1 MILIAD
7 GGSTKVDWI
16 ALDENKN
23 ELFKV
28 RTPGLNPAVVDEKV
42 LRERVLSAKEFSE
55 NLEKVTQVFFYGA
68 GCGTVVATKIL
79 KDLFEELFSNAEVVV
94 EEDMLAAVYAATGSE
109 PAIVCILGTGS
120 NSCYY
125 DGKDIY
131 SSTVSLGYMLMDEAS
146 GNYFGKRL
154 IRNYYYKTMPE
165 DIAKKFEESYDL
177 SPDTIKHNLYKEPN
191 PNTYLADFASFM
203 FQFKEEQFVKDLMES
218 GFEEFFV
225 TRVLPYKKD
234 KATPIYFIGSIAH
247 YFYDILE
254 KVAQKHGL
262 NLAGAIQ
269 RPIDNLIKYH
279 KEHLIK

>member
-28 RTPGLNPAVVDEKV
+28 RTPGLNPAVVEEKV
-42 LRERVLSAKEFSE
+42 LEERILSANEFSE
-55 NLEKVTQVFFYGA
+55 NLENVSQIFFYGA
-68 GCGTVVATKIL
+68 GCGTAVATKIL
-79 KDLFEELFSNAEVVV
+79 KDLFEKLFVNAKVVV
-94 EEDMLAAVYAATGSE
+94 EEDMLAAVYAATGSD

-120 NSCYY
+120 NSCYF
-125 DGKDIY
+125 DGKETHMN
-131 SSTVSLGYMLMDEAS
+131 TVSLGYMLMDEAS

-154 IRNYYYKTMPE
+154 IRNYYYKTMPKQ
-165 DIAKKFEESYDL
+165 IAEKFESSYDL

-203 FQFKEEQFVKDLMES
+203 FQFKEEQYVKDLMES
-218 GFEEFFV
+218 GFDEFFV
-225 TRVLPYKKD
+225 SRVLPFNKD
-234 KATPIYFIGSIAH
+234 KETPIYFIGSIAH
-247 YFYDILE
+247 YFYEILE
-254 KVAQKHGL
+254 KVANKYEL

-279 KEHLIK
+279 KEYLIK